1 MQELGHIG
9 GETCWGVLLLAHG
22 FGHPVDFELLLDL
35 LLLSIAVSFGSS
47 TSSWPSSS
55 RKLLQITCS
64 LFKISVK
71 TGCE

>member
-9 GETCWGVLLLAHG
+9 GETCWEVLLLAHG
-22 FGHPVDFELLLDL
+22 FGHPSDFELLLDL
-35 LLLSIAVSFGSS
+35 LLLSIAVSFGGS

-55 RKLLQITCS
+55 RKLLQITYN

-71 TGCE
+71 TGSE